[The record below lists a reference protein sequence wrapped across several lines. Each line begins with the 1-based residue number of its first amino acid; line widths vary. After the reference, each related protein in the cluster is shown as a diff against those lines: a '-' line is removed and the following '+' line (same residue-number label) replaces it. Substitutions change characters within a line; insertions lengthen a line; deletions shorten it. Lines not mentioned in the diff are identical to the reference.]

1 MGDQVKVSG
10 EGLHALAD
18 QCDAT
23 AAALT
28 GNINPSSG
36 GLPRQATTTAVQQGS
51 SLVEIAATVLATRV
65 TETAKK
71 LRVSAAAYASTDDGA
86 ANRIAGTGHSVEA

>member
-1 MGDQVKVSG
+1 MGDQVKVSA

-28 GNINPSSG
+28 GSINPSSG

-51 SLVEIAATVLATRV
+51 SLVEVTAAVLASRV

-71 LRVSAAAYASTDDGA
+71 LRTAATSYTSTDDGA
-86 ANRIAGTGHSVEA
+86 ANRIAATGQSVEA